1 MLNRRQEVLLSRSN
15 SWESTASCTRKHGF
29 RPDLLQ
35 PHRFRGP
42 TIVKQAC
49 DSSATGELGG
59 LVKQLK
65 RIECARNFLSEI
77 RHPQPAPTPVYLD
90 SQALVQAITKDGPHG
105 LMKHEAKWIVR
116 AREAVTRGIIQPILI
131 PRHENIADPLTA
143 TRGPTDFIPM
153 RDIMISMHQGAL
165 SEDEI
170 NHRLLYPHV
179 RAARANVTARRTSAA
194 QSAQQQDVR
203 DHAQAAAGLG

>member
-1 MLNRRQEVLLSRSN
+1 MVNTRSGDAHHA
-15 SWESTASCTRKHGF
+15 ET
-29 RPDLLQ
+29 
-35 PHRFRGP
+35 
-42 TIVKQAC
+42 
-49 DSSATGELGG
+49 SA
-59 LVKQLK
+59 
-65 RIECARNFLSEI
+65 A
-77 RHPQPAPTPVYLD
+77 A
-90 SQALVQAITKDGPHG
+90 
-105 LMKHEAKWIVR
+105 EA
-116 AREAVTRGIIQPILI
+116 
-131 PRHENIADPLTA
+131 
-143 TRGPTDFIPM
+143 RGPTDFIPM

>member
-1 MLNRRQEVLLSRSN
+1 M
-15 SWESTASCTRKHGF
+15 
-29 RPDLLQ
+29 
-35 PHRFRGP
+35 
-42 TIVKQAC
+42 
-49 DSSATGELGG
+49 
-59 LVKQLK
+59 
-65 RIECARNFLSEI
+65 
-77 RHPQPAPTPVYLD
+77 
-90 SQALVQAITKDGPHG
+90 QAITKDGPHG

-116 AREAVTRGIIQPILI
+116 AREVVTRGIIQPILI